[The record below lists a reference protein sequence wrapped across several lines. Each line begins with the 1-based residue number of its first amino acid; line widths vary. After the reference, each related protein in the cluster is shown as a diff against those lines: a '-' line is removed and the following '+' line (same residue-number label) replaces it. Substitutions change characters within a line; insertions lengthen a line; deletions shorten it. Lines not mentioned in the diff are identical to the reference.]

1 LIFHK
6 RILMNLQCIQ
16 CNGAIVLPLDLKTF
30 SCPSC
35 STAYKGRPN
44 YLRCEN
50 HERLLAR
57 YGEKY
62 LRNKVLNNNA
72 DLVYSRV
79 SGGSLSTDDRE
90 DVRAF
95 SRFVAMHAR
104 AGVVLDVGCGPLR
117 LPAYLRRLKEAGSEI
132 IGLDPMDLSDFDG
145 FRIVG
150 NSEYI
155 PLPSRSVDTI
165 IFATSLDHV
174 VDLEATIKEAK
185 RVVTENGVVIV
196 WMGDQSRPWWRRLGS
211 SFKILWKS
219 LRAGYLLHRY
229 RIYPP
234 EVVVY
239 VPSWAVDAFHSFHES
254 PRYVIR
260 VMERHGLHL
269 SVYDYRARDQ
279 VFISF
284 KAA

>member
-1 LIFHK
+1 MKL
-6 RILMNLQCIQ
+6 RCIQ
-16 CNGAIVLPLDLKTF
+16 CGGALVLPLELKTF

-35 STAYKGRPN
+35 STVYKGGAH

-57 YGEKY
+57 YGKQY

-90 DVRAF
+90 DVREF
-95 SRFVAMHAR
+95 SRFVEIHAR
-104 AGVVLDVGCGPLR
+104 AGVVLDVGCGPLQ
-117 LPAYLRRLKEAGSEI
+117 LPAYLKKLKEAGSKI

-145 FRIVG
+145 FRVVG

-185 RVVTENGVVIV
+185 RAVCEDGVIIV
-196 WMGDQSRPWWRRLGS
+196 WMSDQSKPWWRRLGS

-234 EVVVY
+234 DVVVY
-239 VPSWAVDAFHSFHES
+239 VPSWAVDAFHSYHES
-254 PRYVIR
+254 PRYVTEA
-260 VMERHGLHL
+260 MERHGLRRIA
-269 SVYDYRARDQ
+269 YEYRARDE
-279 VFISF
+279 VFICF
-284 KAA
+284 KAS

>member
-1 LIFHK
+1 
-6 RILMNLQCIQ
+6 MNLQCIQ
-16 CNGAIVLPLDLKTF
+16 CGGALVLPLELKIF

-35 STAYKGRPN
+35 LTEYKGGGH
-44 YLRCEN
+44 YLRCDN
-50 HERLLAR
+50 HEKLLAR
-57 YGEKY
+57 YGKKY

-95 SRFVAMHAR
+95 SRFVAIHAR

-117 LPAYLRRLKEAGSEI
+117 LPAYLKRLKEAGSKI

-174 VDLEATIKEAK
+174 VDLGATIKEAK
-185 RVVTENGVVIV
+185 RVVSEGGVVIV
-196 WMGDQSRPWWRRLGS
+196 WMSDQSRPWWRRLGS
-211 SFKILWKS
+211 GFRILWKS
-219 LRAGYLLHRY
+219 MRAGYLLHRY

-234 EVVVY
+234 DVVVY

-254 PRYVIR
+254 PGYVIR
-260 VMERHGLHL
+260 EMEKHGLRR
-269 SVYDYRARDQ
+269 SVYDYRARDE
-279 VFISF
+279 VFICFRAS
-284 KAA
+284 